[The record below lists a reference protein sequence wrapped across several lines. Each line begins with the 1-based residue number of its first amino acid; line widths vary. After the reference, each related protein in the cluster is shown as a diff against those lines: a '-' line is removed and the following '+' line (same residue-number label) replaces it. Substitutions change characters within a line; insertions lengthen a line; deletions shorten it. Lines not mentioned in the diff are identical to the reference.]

1 MTKNMVL
8 PTYHLPD
15 SLKDHVEN
23 LYFVQG
29 VGELEAQALK
39 DTLHNKWTQ
48 EMVMIGREYIE
59 LSGGMV
65 LVDAQQPI
73 PSHVIVGILD
83 QVKNKLLDFVLGLQE
98 NNITSEDLENRTVIS
113 EVARNLFNVNI
124 YGDRNTVASGENV
137 KQITKTVQKGDTDS
151 LLNFL
156 RELNIDDEDI
166 REIETAVSG
175 EPNATDGQLG
185 PKVKT
190 WLGGVIAK
198 MASRVLGAG
207 LNTTA
212 EMLTQALH
220 DYYGINPQG

>member
-113 EVARNLFNVNI
+113 EVARNLFNVN
-124 YGDRNTVASGENV
+124 NPNS
-137 KQITKTVQKGDTDS
+137 
-151 LLNFL
+151 
-156 RELNIDDEDI
+156 ELD
-166 REIETAVSG
+166 
-175 EPNATDGQLG
+175 
-185 PKVKT
+185 
-190 WLGGVIAK
+190 
-198 MASRVLGAG
+198 
-207 LNTTA
+207 
-212 EMLTQALH
+212 
-220 DYYGINPQG
+220 